1 MGVPSI
7 KDDDPDDDPEP
18 TEDVEQN
25 DDQPADDADDD
36 SMTDPNTDDADDNVD
51 QKDDQPTDDE
61 DNSVDVD
68 PVDMPDDDDDV
79 DATDGS
85 SGGLLSGSTFGISNK
100 ILLGIG
106 VAAIVLA
113 LLLADTDTGGSSA
126 DRYEDN
132 EDVHS
137 EAEES
142 SETVQQSGSD
152 PLSQGGGK
160 GRFSHEGQQTAI
172 ETVFGGSGE

>member
-1 MGVPSI
+1 MPVPTV
-7 KDDDPDDDPEP
+7 KDDDNDPDDD
-18 TEDVEQN
+18 
-25 DDQPADDADDD
+25 
-36 SMTDPNTDDADDNVD
+36 VD
-51 QKDDQPTDDE
+51 QTDDQPTDDPDTMTDPDTDDPDDDVDQTDDQPTDDANDD

-68 PVDMPDDDDDV
+68 PVDMPGDDDDV
-79 DATDGS
+79 DQTDGG

-100 ILLGIG
+100 ILLGLG
-106 VAAIVLA
+106 VAAIVIA
-113 LLLADTDTGGSSA
+113 LILADTDTGGSPA

-137 EAEES
+137 EAEET

-160 GRFSHEGQQTAI
+160 DRFSHEGQQTAI
-172 ETVFGGSGE
+172 ETVFGGSEG